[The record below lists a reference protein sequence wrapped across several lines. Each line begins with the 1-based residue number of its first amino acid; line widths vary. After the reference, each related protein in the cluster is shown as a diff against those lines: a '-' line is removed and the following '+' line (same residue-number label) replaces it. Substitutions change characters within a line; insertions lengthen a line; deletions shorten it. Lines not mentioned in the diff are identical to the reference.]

1 MALEQG
7 EHGVRPYK
15 SSGGSGET
23 RTPKGFNP
31 SRFQDDVLSR
41 FASLPLEIPLGFEP
55 NIFSFAAKTH
65 AIWLEIIWCSCQNLG
80 FQVLTF
86 DSVTLETFG
95 GKARGY
101 W

>member
-15 SSGGSGET
+15 SVGGSGET

-41 FASLPLEIPLGFEP
+41 FASLPFKTSLGVEP
-55 NIFSFAAKTH
+55 RTSSFAAKTH
-65 AIWLEIIWCSCQNLG
+65 AVWIEIMS
-80 FQVLTF
+80 
-86 DSVTLETFG
+86 
-95 GKARGY
+95 
-101 W
+101 